1 MPTETPATQKGERTK
16 ERILAAALELFK
28 KDGYEAT
35 TMRMVA
41 DAAGVSL
48 GNAYYYFA
56 SKELLLQ
63 AFFQEVHEA
72 HLLAAAP
79 VLAGSK
85 SLHARLLGVLLARLS
100 VFEQVLAGSSQRLP
114 RELLRELPPLLWTCS
129 MGIVLYWIHDDSP
142 GRGRT
147 RALIEHSSELIVQL
161 IRLASNPLLRPLR
174 RRVLAMLAD
183 LQQLAGA
190 AG

>member
-63 AFFQEVHEA
+63 AFFREVHEA
-72 HLLAAAP
+72 HLAAAAP
-79 VLAGSK
+79 VLAASK

-100 VFEQVLAGSSQRLP
+100 VTEPYHHFSALMFRTAADPKSPLHPFHAAQAGIRRDGEALFEQVLAGSSQRLP
-114 RELLRELPPLLWTCS
+114 RELLREL
-129 MGIVLYWIHDDSP
+129 
-142 GRGRT
+142 
-147 RALIEHSSELIVQL
+147 
-161 IRLASNPLLRPLR
+161 
-174 RRVLAMLAD
+174 
-183 LQQLAGA
+183 
-190 AG
+190 